1 MQDQHQGTIMTGK
14 TITRV
19 DLTEAVYDTV
29 SLSRAEAADLVE
41 QVIREMSAALASGES
56 VKLSGFGAFTVRQKS
71 SRVGRNPKTGVTVPI
86 EPRRSLTF
94 SSSPLLR
101 TRVNGGTPEPR
112 LRRIRKEP
120 LLARSAT
127 E

>member
-1 MQDQHQGTIMTGK
+1 MTGK
-14 TITRV
+14 TITRA

-41 QVIREMSAALASGES
+41 QVLGEMSAALASGES
-56 VKLSGFGAFTVRQKS
+56 VKLSGFGVFTVRHKNE
-71 SRVGRNPKTGVTVPI
+71 RVGRSPKTGVTVPI

-94 SSSPLLR
+94 SSSPLLKSR
-101 TRVNGGTPEPR
+101 INGGTPEPR
-112 LRRIRKEP
+112 SWRIRKEP
-120 LLARSAT
+120 LVARSAT